1 MASPAHETPG
11 AHALHRNV
19 GFLRY
24 WTPSQVPN
32 FLLAA
37 PVLVPLLHYLWR
49 FYLSASQRIASR
61 TLLPFLPASA
71 VGSSRSSALLPASAL
86 PLMHHTLIST
96 ALLLFVA
103 HTQIALRFCAAMPAV
118 WWAFA
123 SWFVEPAGTQAGDT
137 SNLDKRSSYLLSWL
151 VLWNVASLVLG
162 AGFYPPA

>member
-1 MASPAHETPG
+1 
-11 AHALHRNV
+11 
-19 GFLRY
+19 
-24 WTPSQVPN
+24 VPN

-49 FYLSASQRIASR
+49 YYLSAPQRIASR

-71 VGSSRSSALLPASAL
+71 VGSSRNSALLPASAL

-96 ALLLFVA
+96 GLLLFVA
-103 HTQIALRFCAAMPAV
+103 HTQIALRLCAAMPAV

-123 SWFVEPAGTQAGDT
+123 SWLVEPARTQPSDKT
-137 SNLDKRSSYLLSWL
+137 SLDKRSSYLLAWL